1 MPGTAYSI
9 STIQSL
15 LQPIFDSYK
24 KSENPF
30 FSVRMQGGNAA
41 KTRIR
46 ADYSHSIVAGGLLV
60 TSSTTRLISRHS
72 FVIRVEIAERVS

>member
-30 FSVRMQGGNAA
+30 FSVRMQGETLQKRVNA
-41 KTRIR
+41 RITPIR
-46 ADYSHSIVAGGLLV
+46 LLPAAC
-60 TSSTTRLISRHS
+60 LSRQA
-72 FVIRVEIAERVS
+72 RRD

>member
-30 FSVRMQGGNAA
+30 FSVRMQRETLQKRVNA
-41 KTRIR
+41 RI
-46 ADYSHSIVAGGLLV
+46 
-60 TSSTTRLISRHS
+60 TPTRLLPAACLSRQA
-72 FVIRVEIAERVS
+72 RRD

>member
-30 FSVRMQGGNAA
+30 FSVRMQRETLQKRVNARITPTRQIQIYGGVFEVVLQE
-41 KTRIR
+41 KLSQIC
-46 ADYSHSIVAGGLLV
+46 
-60 TSSTTRLISRHS
+60 
-72 FVIRVEIAERVS
+72 